1 MKKLILTLAILILAV
16 SAATAQSKL
25 ETNFQQLSDEVLQN
39 LQSFY
44 PVTAT
49 ARGIHDYDYRFTDY
63 SSGSIK
69 KEISRLK
76 KFETR
81 LYKYQKSKLSAES
94 RINLKLLKSNVDVE
108 LVNLNKIK
116 IHKKNPFIYVDD
128 AVTGIYLLLIS
139 EYAPMETRVQNII
152 ARMKTV
158 PDLFKQGRKNLKNPP
173 PVFIESALE
182 MLETGVDFYRTVQTD
197 LAGRFP
203 ELAPELNTA
212 VERAVSSMLEFK
224 VFLESITPGEEL
236 SFAVGKNNY
245 DYFLQHQYFLDFDSD
260 SLLKIGQNML
270 DEAKQKYNDYLAEI
284 ESSGTRV
291 DSVFVIDC
299 ISKDDVL
306 RYYNWEVNQTRLFLE
321 ENDIVTVPEDVGD
334 CIVVETPPFLTS
346 MISSIAYEPPGVFSP
361 VQTGHFYVR
370 PIPDSMDTGQ
380 REARYK
386 YIHRRGFKGS
396 VVHEAY
402 PGHHLQLQL
411 ASKLDDD
418 VRKWQESMMLIEGWA
433 LYCEEM
439 MSEYG
444 YYEDERQYLRVLG
457 GIMFRAAR
465 IVLDV
470 RLQTGGMSID
480 EAVRFMADVMDTE
493 PADWMRTEINRY
505 VQQPTVP
512 MCYLTGKREVLRLR
526 DDLKAA
532 EGDNFSLKNFHDR
545 LLAEGSIPP
554 ALIREIWG
562 LNK

>member
-1 MKKLILTLAILILAV
+1 VKKLILTLAILILAV

>member
-1 MKKLILTLAILILAV
+1 VKKLILTLAILILAV

-25 ETNFQQLSDEVLQN
+25 ETNFQKLSDEVLQN

-63 SSGSIK
+63 SSRSVK
-69 KEISRLK
+69 NEISKLK

-81 LYKYQKSKLSAES
+81 LYKYQKSNLSAES
-94 RINLKLLKSNVDVE
+94 RVNLKLLKSNVDVA

-116 IHKKNPFIYVDD
+116 IHKKNPFIYVDN

-139 EYAPMETRVQNII
+139 DYAPIETRVQNII

-158 PDLFKQGRKNLKNPP
+158 PDLFNQGRKNLKTPP
-173 PVFIESALE
+173 PVFIEAALE
-182 MLETGVDFYRTVQTD
+182 MLETGVDFYRTVQAD

-224 VFLESITPGEEL
+224 VFLEGITPGEPL
-236 SFAVGKNNY
+236 SFAVGKNNF
-245 DYFLQHQYFLDFDSD
+245 DYLLQHQYFLDFDSD
-260 SLLKIGQNML
+260 SLLKIGESML
-270 DEAKQKYNDYLAEI
+270 AEAKQKYNDYLAEI
-284 ESSGTRV
+284 ESSGARV
-291 DSVFVIDC
+291 DSVFAIDC
-299 ISKDDVL
+299 ISKDDIL

-334 CIVVETPPFLTS
+334 CIVVETPPFLTG

-370 PIPDSMDTGQ
+370 PMPDSMDAGQ
-380 REARYK
+380 RAAKYK

-411 ASKLDDD
+411 ASKLNDD
-418 VRKWQESMMLIEGWA
+418 VRKWQECMLFIEGWA

-457 GIMFRAAR
+457 GIKFRAAR

-480 EAVRFMADVMDTE
+480 EAVQYMADAMDTE

-562 LNK
+562 PGR